1 MCTTKVH
8 RAMPQSM
15 NFVVFLPACGNQKS
29 RRLRGVD
36 FVIHHV
42 GDSLPCM
49 HEQDQGF
56 LHIVLIGPDSW
67 LSMTQISHEQFL
79 RQVIVAAGSDCS
91 YRQSSVAAMFS

>member
-1 MCTTKVH
+1 
-8 RAMPQSM
+8 M
-15 NFVVFLPACGNQKS
+15 NLVVFLPAYGNQKS

-67 LSMTQISHEQFL
+67 LLMTQIPQEQFL
-79 RQVIVAAGSDCS
+79 RQVIAAASSDCS
-91 YRQSSVAAMFS
+91 YRQSAVAVVFS